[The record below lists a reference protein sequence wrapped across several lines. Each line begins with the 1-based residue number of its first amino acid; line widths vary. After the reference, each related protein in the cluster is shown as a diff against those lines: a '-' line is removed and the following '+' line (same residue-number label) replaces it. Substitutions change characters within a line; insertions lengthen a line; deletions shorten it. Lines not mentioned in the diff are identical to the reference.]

1 MESNSTSLAEK
12 VKEKLS
18 DFSPKDKPWD
28 THRAHADDVQAVY
41 GLAKEF
47 AKYAFR
53 ISKCSGFLNFG
64 ECTDEQTGE
73 VFYRLR
79 EARFCRVRNC
89 PVCQWR
95 RTLMWQA
102 RFYQALPKIQAENPN
117 ARWLLLTLTVRNCEI
132 EQLGTTLDL
141 MNTAWRK
148 LIKRKALKPVL
159 GWVRTTEVTR
169 GADGTAHPHFHV
181 LLMVRSYWFT
191 TGYVTQAEWVQ
202 MWQECAK
209 LSYAPNVDIR
219 AVKPKKGQDETTAL
233 SGAVAET
240 LKYAVKPSDMVA
252 DENWFLEMT
261 RQVHKRRFVATGG
274 VLKDVFQISDE
285 TEQDLLVQGEESV
298 PDDENRVS
306 FGWNSEERH
315 YLKK

>member
-1 MESNSTSLAEK
+1 
-12 VKEKLS
+12 
-18 DFSPKDKPWD
+18 
-28 THRAHADDVQAVY
+28 
-41 GLAKEF
+41 
-47 AKYAFR
+47 
-53 ISKCSGFLNFG
+53 
-64 ECTDEQTGE
+64 
-73 VFYRLR
+73 
-79 EARFCRVRNC
+79 
-89 PVCQWR
+89 
-95 RTLMWQA
+95 MWQA

-117 ARWLLLTLTVRNCEI
+117 VRWLLLTLTIRNCEI
-132 EQLGTTLDL
+132 EQLGATLDL

-191 TGYVTQAEWVQ
+191 TGYVTQAEWVE
-202 MWQECAK
+202 MWKECAK

>member
-1 MESNSTSLAEK
+1 
-12 VKEKLS
+12 
-18 DFSPKDKPWD
+18 
-28 THRAHADDVQAVY
+28 
-41 GLAKEF
+41 
-47 AKYAFR
+47 
-53 ISKCSGFLNFG
+53 
-64 ECTDEQTGE
+64 
-73 VFYRLR
+73 
-79 EARFCRVRNC
+79 
-89 PVCQWR
+89 
-95 RTLMWQA
+95 MWQA

-191 TGYVTQAEWVQ
+191 TGYVTQVEWVQ